1 MKMKNL
7 NWLPLLALVA
17 MVVVSSCRKDEFD
30 APPTGG
36 QDPNVVVNMTIK
48 GLKDTFRDTII
59 NDNAAVVITQDWNI
73 SGTVI
78 ADDES
83 GNFYKT
89 IVIDDGT
96 AGISIRIDRSEYFRE
111 FPIGRR
117 IFVKLKGLAIGD
129 YAELIQ
135 LGGYIDLSDPTQP
148 EVAPIP
154 FALIDTY
161 VLPGVSSL
169 PVIPIDVTIDDLL
182 SDFDAYQ
189 NRLIRLSD
197 VEFKAGDT
205 SKTWANATLQT
216 AGEIFLQDCNTSDE
230 IMVRSSGYATFANRP
245 VPNNN
250 GTLTAVFTVFTSTAQ
265 LLIRDTYDVVM
276 NGVRC
281 DGGPPPPGGAIN
293 ETFSSQSSGTD
304 ISLPG
309 WYNISAQ
316 GNRLWRAGVFS
327 GDTYA
332 QATAFGSGLPAM
344 ESWLI
349 TPAFDLA
356 TLDTLSFRSS
366 WGFFVHNGLTVWIST
381 NFNGTNVT
389 TANWTQITC
398 TLAVQ
403 ADGQYNWVA
412 TGDVPLT
419 SFSGTAAHIGFK
431 YVGDGTTNTTT
442 WRIDDVVVH

>member
-1 MKMKNL
+1 MKISLKSL
-7 NWLPLLALVA
+7 FAVFVLGA

-30 APPTGG
+30 SPPTGG

-48 GLKDTFRDTII
+48 GLKDLYRDTII
-59 NDNAAVVITQDWNI
+59 NDNAIVKITQDWNI
-73 SGTVI
+73 SGTVT
-78 ADDES
+78 ADDKS

-96 AGISIRIDRSEYFRE
+96 AGISIRIDRSEYWRQ

-117 IFVKLKGLAIGD
+117 IFVRLKGLVIGD

-135 LGGYIDLSDPTQP
+135 IGGFADLTDPTKP
-148 EVAPIP
+148 AVAPIP
-154 FALIDTY
+154 FTLINNY
-161 VLPGVSSL
+161 ILPGVSSL
-169 PVIPIDVTIDDLL
+169 PVIPIPVTMGDLL
-182 SDFDAYQ
+182 ANFDAYQ
-189 NRLIRLSD
+189 NRLIKLD
-197 VEFKAGDT
+197 GVEFKDNDT
-205 SKTWANATLQT
+205 SKTWADPVTQLS
-216 AGEIFLQDCNTSDE
+216 GEVYLQDCNSSDE
-230 IMVRSSGYATFANRP
+230 IMVRSSGYSSFASKP

-250 GTLTAVFTVFTSTAQ
+250 GSLVAVFTVFTSTAQ
-265 LLIRDTYDVVM
+265 LVIRDTYDAVM

-281 DGGPPPPGGAIN
+281 DGGPPPPGGGIN
-293 ETFSSQSSGTD
+293 ETFSSQTTNTD

-309 WYNISAQ
+309 WYNIGPV
-316 GNRLWRAGVFS
+316 GNRLWRAGVFN

-332 QATAFGSGLPAM
+332 QASAFGSGLPAM

-356 TLDTLSFRSS
+356 TLDTLSFRSE

-381 NFNGTNVT
+381 NFNGTNLA
-389 TANWTQITC
+389 TANWVQLTC

-403 ADGQYNWVA
+403 ATGQYVWVP

-419 SFSGTAAHIGFK
+419 TFSGSAAHIGFK

-442 WRIDDVVVH
+442 WRIDDVVIH

>member
-1 MKMKNL
+1 MKISIKS
-7 NWLPLLALVA
+7 LLAIFVLGA

-30 APPTGG
+30 SPPSGG
-36 QDPNVVVNMTIK
+36 QDPNIVVNMTIK
-48 GLKDTFRDTII
+48 GLKDLYRDTII
-59 NDNAAVVITQDWNI
+59 NNNAIVKINQDWNI

-78 ADDES
+78 ADDQS

-96 AGISIRIDRSEYFRE
+96 AGISIRIDRSEFWRQ

-117 IFVKLKGLAIGD
+117 IFVRLKGLVIGD
-129 YAELIQ
+129 YADLIQ
-135 LGGYIDLSDPTQP
+135 IGGFADLTNPTQP
-148 EVAPIP
+148 SVAPIP
-154 FALIDTY
+154 TTLIDTY
-161 VLPGVSSL
+161 ILPGVSSL
-169 PVIPIDVTIDDLL
+169 PVIPIPVTMGDLL
-182 SDFDAYQ
+182 NDFDAYQ
-189 NRLIRLSD
+189 NRLVVLSG
-197 VEFKAGDT
+197 VEFKDNDT
-205 SKTWANATLQT
+205 SKTWADAALLLS
-216 AGEIFLQDCNTSDE
+216 GELYIQDCNSSDE
-230 IMVRSSGYATFANRP
+230 MMVRTSGYSSFANKN

-250 GTLTAVFTVFTSTAQ
+250 GTLVAVFTVFTSTAQ
-265 LLIRDTYDVVM
+265 LVVRDTYDAVM

-281 DGGPPPPGGAIN
+281 DGGPPPPGGGIN
-293 ETFSSQSSGTD
+293 ETFSSQTTNTD

-309 WYNISAQ
+309 WYNISAV
-316 GNRLWRAGVFS
+316 GNRYWRAAVFS

-366 WGFFVHNGLTVWIST
+366 WGFFVHNGLSVWIST

-389 TANWTQITC
+389 TANWVQITC

-403 ADGQYNWVA
+403 ADGQYVWVPS
-412 TGDVPLT
+412 GNVPLT

-442 WRIDDVVVH
+442 WRLDDVVIH